1 MATKD
6 SFDAFV
12 NIVRDKIDEFSE
24 NIDPPKIEII
34 QNELK
39 EKFNNLAES
48 QGYVSSEEYEALKIL
63 AKRLEERVSK
73 LEIYSVSLKVIKGN
87 I

>member
-12 NIVRDKIDEFSE
+12 NIIRDKIDEFSE

-73 LEIYSVSLKVIKGN
+73 LEDLLSKSEGN
-87 I
+87 

>member
-39 EKFNNLAES
+39 EKFHNLAES

-73 LEIYSVSLKVIKGN
+73 LEDLLSKSEGN
-87 I
+87 

>member
-73 LEIYSVSLKVIKGN
+73 LENLLNKSEGN
-87 I
+87 

>member
-48 QGYVSSEEYEALKIL
+48 QGYVSSEEYEALKNL

-73 LEIYSVSLKVIKGN
+73 LEDLLSKSEGN
-87 I
+87 

>member
-39 EKFNNLAES
+39 EKFNNLAKS

-73 LEIYSVSLKVIKGN
+73 LENLLNKSEGN
-87 I
+87 

>member
-39 EKFNNLAES
+39 EKFNNLVES
-48 QGYVSSEEYEALKIL
+48 QGYVSSEEYEALKNI

-73 LEIYSVSLKVIKGN
+73 LEDLLSKSEGN
-87 I
+87 

>member
-24 NIDPPKIEII
+24 NVDPPKIEII

-39 EKFNNLAES
+39 EKFNNLAKS

-73 LEIYSVSLKVIKGN
+73 LEDLLSKSEGN
-87 I
+87 

>member
-6 SFDAFV
+6 SFDAFL

-73 LEIYSVSLKVIKGN
+73 LEDLLSKSEGN
-87 I
+87 

>member
-24 NIDPPKIEII
+24 NIDPPKIEIF

-39 EKFNNLAES
+39 EKFNNLVES
-48 QGYVSSEEYEALKIL
+48 QGYVSSEEYEALKNI

-73 LEIYSVSLKVIKGN
+73 LEDLLSKSEGN
-87 I
+87 

>member
-12 NIVRDKIDEFSE
+12 NIIRDKIDECSE

-48 QGYVSSEEYEALKIL
+48 QGYVSGEEYEALKIL

-73 LEIYSVSLKVIKGN
+73 LEDLLSRSEGN
-87 I
+87 

>member
-1 MATKD
+1 METKD

-48 QGYVSSEEYEALKIL
+48 QGYVSSEEYEALKNV

-73 LEIYSVSLKVIKGN
+73 LEDLLSKSEGN
-87 I
+87 

>member
-1 MATKD
+1 MANKD

-39 EKFNNLAES
+39 EKFNNLAKS

-73 LEIYSVSLKVIKGN
+73 LEDLLSKSEGN
-87 I
+87 

>member
-1 MATKD
+1 MANKD
-6 SFDAFV
+6 LFDAFV

-48 QGYVSSEEYEALKIL
+48 QGYVSSEEYEALRNI

-73 LEIYSVSLKVIKGN
+73 LEDLLSKSEGN
-87 I
+87 

>member
-12 NIVRDKIDEFSE
+12 NIVRDKIDAFSE

-48 QGYVSSEEYEALKIL
+48 QGYVSGEEYEALKIL

-73 LEIYSVSLKVIKGN
+73 LEDLLSKSEGN
-87 I
+87 

>member
-39 EKFNNLAES
+39 EKFSNLAES
-48 QGYVSSEEYEALKIL
+48 QGYVSSEEYEALKNI

-73 LEIYSVSLKVIKGN
+73 LEDLLSKSEGN
-87 I
+87 

>member
-73 LEIYSVSLKVIKGN
+73 LEDLLSRSKGN
-87 I
+87 

>member
-48 QGYVSSEEYEALKIL
+48 QGYVSSEEYEALKVL
-63 AKRLEERVSK
+63 AKRLEERISK
-73 LEIYSVSLKVIKGN
+73 LEDLLSKSEGN
-87 I
+87 